1 MKDPSDRSPD
11 GTELHQAFQD
21 LSTVERWAEHV
32 ASGDHRHPYAA
43 PESWDGPQFSV
54 ETRTEDGMH
63 TVAGIEAWSPGGDGG
78 VAVLA
83 ETERTVLR
91 SLVRSLL
98 DLAGHESGAART
110 RVVLTSAGPRVA
122 ACRLDGDRRAGGA
135 GDAGPFPRQF
145 PGAETGQE
153 RADEE
158 ARPGGRRAHAVTG
171 HRAGA
176 RP

>member
-11 GTELHQAFQD
+11 GTELRQAFQD

-43 PESWDGPQFSV
+43 QESWDGPQFSV

-63 TVAGIEAWSPGGDGG
+63 TVAGIEAWPPGGDGG
-78 VAVLA
+78 VTVLA

-122 ACRLDGDRRAGGA
+122 ACRLDVDR
-135 GDAGPFPRQF
+135 GP
-145 PGAETGQE
+145 AE
-153 RADEE
+153 RATPVRSRGSSRGGIGSGTGRRGGP
-158 ARPGGRRAHAVTG
+158 AGGGRRAHAVTG